1 MALLS
6 DIDWLIILAVGA
18 LLLFGQQNGAFI
30 RQLGRYYGRA
40 MRLKQELLSEVT
52 KAADLPRPLAGQSL
66 SIRNALLG
74 LDPPSGS
81 RPGIPAAVSVAPIAP
96 IRAPDE
102 TLPWSGSG
110 SFGTWSVA
118 LPAVPMESEGTR

>member
-18 LLLFGQQNGAFI
+18 LLLFGQQNGTLV

-40 MRLKQELLSEVT
+40 MRLKQELLAEVT
-52 KAADLPRPLAGQSL
+52 KAADLPLPPPGQSL
-66 SIRNALLG
+66 SIRSAFLG
-74 LDPPSGS
+74 LDPPATHRS
-81 RPGIPAAVSVAPIAP
+81 GIPVAVSTAPSGPVRPLAVP
-96 IRAPDE
+96 E
-102 TLPWSGSG
+102 PWVGSS

-118 LPAVPMESEGTR
+118 LPAVPGGTEVDR